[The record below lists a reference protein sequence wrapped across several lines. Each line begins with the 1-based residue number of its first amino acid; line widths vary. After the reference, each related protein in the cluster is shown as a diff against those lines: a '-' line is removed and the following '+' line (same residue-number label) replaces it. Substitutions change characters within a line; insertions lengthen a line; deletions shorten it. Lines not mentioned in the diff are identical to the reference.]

1 MPKCQKKFLKITF
14 WVQIWSRKLHDWNSG
29 R

>member
-1 MPKCQKKFLKITF
+1 MKFLKITF
-14 WVQIWSRKLHDWNSG
+14 WVQIWSWKLHDWNSG